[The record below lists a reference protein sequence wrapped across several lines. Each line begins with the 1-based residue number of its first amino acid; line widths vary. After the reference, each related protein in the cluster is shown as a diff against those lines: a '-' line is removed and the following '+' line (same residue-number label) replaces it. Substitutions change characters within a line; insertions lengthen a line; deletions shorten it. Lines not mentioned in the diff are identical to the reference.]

1 MNIRCPNCQTV
12 FRVDP
17 AKVPPDGI
25 RAKCSRCG
33 YAFRVAPPGT
43 PPSVPIAGA
52 GGVAAARRPAAAPV
66 SAAPPPPAAPAPVS
80 AAPPPPAAPAPLR
93 PPPPPPPPAGR
104 APAVAAATVERAP
117 AVPTRTPVFG
127 SHDPKDRAR
136 RIARALVSDI
146 VAYHKKRVEETLASG
161 RIRTEF
167 RDEILKSWEEYVAQ
181 VGPDL
186 AKGTPFFRDAL
197 NEILARGQRVF

>member
-1 MNIRCPNCQTV
+1 MNVTCPQCATV

-33 YAFRVAPPGT
+33 HAFRVAPPGT
-43 PPSVPIAGA
+43 PPSGPVAGA
-52 GGVAAARRPAAAPV
+52 VGAAAARRPAAAPV
-66 SAAPPPPAAPAPVS
+66 SAASLASAP
-80 AAPPPPAAPAPLR
+80 PPPPAAPAPLR
-93 PPPPPPPPAGR
+93 PPPPPPPPAMR
-104 APAVAAATVERAP
+104 APTAAAPAAPAVEPAP
-117 AVPTRTPVFG
+117 ASPTRTPVFG